1 VRLQSRWWFNIHSD
15 AYVNQMVDIVKAH
28 RSSISG
34 VWMYCGLNVDA
45 SGIFHYDQW
54 DGIRLESCVSPIVN
68 MGLTAGVSLNV
79 NQDAIESGAALWAV
93 DDIVAAAKKHRVTSI
108 MVDYETHDDTTQAH
122 AQKYANFLSKL
133 STGMHAQGM
142 EAAMCV
148 SSWGILTKFGLYA
161 KTGIDSMMSMA
172 STYFGRDVS
181 QNEDWVTSMLNQG
194 TSLDQAAI
202 GVGTV
207 QASGHED
214 SQKWDYKW
222 SSSKLHN
229 FVSWLQRRGIRNLD
243 IWRSDIDSL
252 NGVPEQYFYDI
263 TAAFLAGQ
271 TLSQVSESSP
281 EVV

>member
-1 VRLQSRWWFNIHSD
+1 VRFQSRWWFNIHSD

-122 AQKYANFLSKL
+122 AQKYANFLDQSLREDIERMKRVRMHRGL
-133 STGMHAQGM
+133 RHYWGVKVRGQHTCTTGRGVNIHA
-142 EAAMCV
+142 A
-148 SSWGILTKFGLYA
+148 
-161 KTGIDSMMSMA
+161 
-172 STYFGRDVS
+172 
-181 QNEDWVTSMLNQG
+181 N
-194 TSLDQAAI
+194 
-202 GVGTV
+202 
-207 QASGHED
+207 
-214 SQKWDYKW
+214 
-222 SSSKLHN
+222 
-229 FVSWLQRRGIRNLD
+229 
-243 IWRSDIDSL
+243 
-252 NGVPEQYFYDI
+252 
-263 TAAFLAGQ
+263 
-271 TLSQVSESSP
+271 P
-281 EVV
+281 EVNK